1 MSYFGFLAI
10 FLGIPIIVLS
20 ALTLYDWW
28 RGRWQPQ
35 ALHNWQPWIIIIAHC
50 FIAVAYTFL
59 WDNYLVATGV
69 WYYDVALVSGIIIWY
84 VPIEEYTFFVLQP
97 IMIGLF
103 CFWIMRHM
111 PINKKMANQLH
122 LRILSAAFVGILWI
136 GSVAILAS
144 GWKPATYLGLLL
156 VWALPPIILQLGF
169 GADILWRHR
178 WIVAI
183 SIILPTLYFSWA
195 DSLAITA
202 GTWTIAPDQSLGILL
217 AGILP
222 IEEALFFLMTN
233 ILIVFGSTLMIA
245 EESLIRSRLNRIKL
259 LRQKVEEVTA

>member
-1 MSYFGFLAI
+1 MTYFGFLAV
-10 FLGIPIIVLS
+10 FLGIPIALLSFLTIRDWRRKHWQPS
-20 ALTLYDWW
+20 ALY
-28 RGRWQPQ
+28 
-35 ALHNWQPWIIIIAHC
+35 NWQPWVVIVAHC
-50 FIAVAYTFL
+50 CIAVAYTFL

-97 IMIGLF
+97 IMTGLF
-103 CFWIMRHM
+103 CFWLMRHT
-111 PINKKMANQLH
+111 PINPITAQNP
-122 LRILSAAFVGILWI
+122 RIRIITAGFSALLWL
-136 GSVAILAS
+136 GSIAILAS

-156 VWALPPIILQLGF
+156 VWALPPIIVQLAF

-178 WIVAI
+178 RIVAI
-183 SIILPTLYFSWA
+183 GILVPTLYLSWA

-217 AGILP
+217 GGVLP

-233 ILIVFGSTLMIA
+233 ILITFGSTLMIA
-245 EESLIRSRLNRIKL
+245 QESIIRSRLHRIKAS
-259 LRQKVEEVTA
+259 RPTTEEATA